1 MKQGKLSELV
11 QFPLSIYQLKVRQVN
26 KATTCL
32 LVNISLYMLM
42 IKPKPTVPSV
52 CKPCLKNAG
61 GLGQQKKITVL

>member
-26 KATTCL
+26 KAKTCL

-42 IKPKPTVPSV
+42 IKPKPTVPS
-52 CKPCLKNAG
+52 